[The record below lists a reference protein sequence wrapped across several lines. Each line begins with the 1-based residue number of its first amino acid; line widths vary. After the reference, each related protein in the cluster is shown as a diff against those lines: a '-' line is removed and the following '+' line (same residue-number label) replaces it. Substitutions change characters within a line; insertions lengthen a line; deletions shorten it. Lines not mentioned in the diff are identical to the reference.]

1 MKKEKKK
8 QERSKKN
15 ILYKNWYETKK
26 TRQMTSKKKMKK
38 RVNKDCTTE
47 LIAFSELQ
55 SAQ

>member
-26 TRQMTSKKKMKK
+26 PDKWHQKKNEKKSKQ
-38 RVNKDCTTE
+38 RLYDR
-47 LIAFSELQ
+47 IDSF
-55 SAQ
+55 